1 MPLPAII
8 AGGAALLGGAA
19 GAIPKKS
26 SQTSTVDAGDPTQ
39 AEQYG
44 QNLQNQSV
52 KDLEGYVAQGPGA
65 SDVGAA
71 TDSSRSLAAML
82 GQYSRGG
89 FNPNQDDITRSNG
102 LASQLFQGQ
111 QTALNQSFT
120 TQRQN
125 YNQQAALMGRDPN
138 DPVLANKLSQLQ
150 TNQQQQ
156 LSANQG
162 SFATQLAMN
171 SPMQR
176 LQYAQQQNQVL
187 GGLASQALANKQA
200 LAGLGQGIMTNER
213 NFRLATASRSQDTT
227 SGGGLGGFLTG
238 AIAGAGTGFGIAGGK
253 GFQSMFGSDS
263 SAVPFPTASQ
273 QAPFSGA
280 PLQNGAQNFG
290 GGTGYGFQF
299 GN

>member
-1 MPLPAII
+1 MPIPAII
-8 AGGAALLGGAA
+8 AGGAALAGGIA

-26 SQTSTVDAGDPTQ
+26 SQTNTVDAGTATSQ
-39 AEQYG
+39 EQYG
-44 QNLQNQSV
+44 QNLEMQSV
-52 KDLEGYVAQGPGA
+52 QDLEKYVGQGPGA

-82 GQYSRGG
+82 GDYSKGG
-89 FNPNQDDITRSNG
+89 FNPNQEDITRSNG

-111 QTALNQSFT
+111 QTALNQSFNT
-120 TQRQN
+120 ERQN
-125 YNQQAALMGRDPN
+125 FNQQAALMGRDPT
-138 DPVLANKLSQLQ
+138 DPVMANKLAQNQTLQ
-150 TNQQQQ
+150 QGQ

-176 LQYAQQQNQVL
+176 LQYAAQQNQVL

-213 NFRLATASRSQDTT
+213 NFRLATASRSQETQ

-238 AIAGAGTGFGIAGGK
+238 AIAGAGTGFGIANGFK
-253 GFQSMFGSDS
+253 G
-263 SAVPFPTASQ
+263 
-273 QAPFSGA
+273 
-280 PLQNGAQNFG
+280 FG
-290 GGTGYGFQF
+290 GGDQSTQMGDGYGAGTPSPF
-299 GN
+299 GGGRGPGSNMSAM